1 MKRAQ
6 FVALEKKLLPA
17 LPDFTI
23 KGPLVFVSPAQ
34 SVLRGINFEGSSFDQ
49 ESFSVSFFVMPL
61 CVPTEH
67 LYFNFGNRL
76 RNKRGGDRWNKKMP
90 NLVEE
95 LCTALTA
102 QAVPF
107 LSRAKTLVDFA
118 EMAGSFSLGNPHT
131 PMAKGFALA
140 RAGHGNKAIHI
151 LDQLLTQIDPN
162 VAWQRTIAD
171 LSKQL
176 RATLIADPGAAQQ
189 QLQAWENET
198 VHNLGLEKFQ

>member
-1 MKRAQ
+1 MKRAE

-17 LPDFTI
+17 LPGFTI
-23 KGPLVFVSPAQ
+23 KGPLVFVSPAR
-34 SVLRGINFEGSSFDQ
+34 SILRGINFEGSSFGK

-76 RNKRGGDRWNKKMP
+76 RNERGGDRWNKEMP

-118 EMAGSFSLGNPHT
+118 EMAGSFPLGNPHT
-131 PMAKGFALA
+131 PMAKAFALA
-140 RAGHGNKAIHI
+140 RDGHGNKAIHI
-151 LDQLLTQIDPN
+151 LDQLLTQIDSN

-176 RATLIADPGAAQQ
+176 RSMLIADPDAAQQ
-189 QLQAWENET
+189 QLQTWETET
-198 VHNLGLEKFQ
+198 VRNLGLEKFQ